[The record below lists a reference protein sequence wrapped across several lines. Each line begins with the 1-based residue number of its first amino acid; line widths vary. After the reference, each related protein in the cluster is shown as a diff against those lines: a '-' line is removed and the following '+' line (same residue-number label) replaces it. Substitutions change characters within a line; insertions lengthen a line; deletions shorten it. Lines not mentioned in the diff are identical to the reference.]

1 MLKKNKII
9 NRVYIMFVTL
19 NFLYSHGNTN
29 HNGGGSIDATLQIE
43 SYFNP
48 CLDDYDGILNIN
60 DLDSDGDGISDS
72 IEGAI
77 DSDGNGSMAFLN
89 NPNCIT
95 VDSNYYE
102 SSFSLVGMNTSIIDG
117 DYVRLTTDENFQNGS
132 VWNNNRISLN
142 ENFVL
147 NGEIYLGNKNGG
159 ADGIAFVFQP
169 NSTDLGEPG
178 GGLGYLINQN
188 NDPNTGI
195 SPSVAIE
202 FDTYYNRQMD
212 PSADDHID
220 ININGQRTNSLVIPA
235 ISMSDLEDGLWH
247 SIEIGWEADTST
259 LGLKF
264 DGEVIFSTSYNAI
277 DQVFGGNPYVYWGFT
292 AATGG
297 ARNEQRI
304 KFSRICSTDELTST
318 ISATATTIC
327 EGDTASLSATED
339 DATYLWSNG
348 ATTQGVVVSPTA
360 TTSYTVRVTKNGMSS
375 TSSIV
380 IEVLDSEITAT
391 ATSVFE
397 NATVTLSSSV
407 TGATYLWSTGAT
419 SSSISITPTETTS
432 YTIQVT
438 KNGVTCSSSIEVVV
452 LTSTISATATTICEG
467 DTASLSATEDD
478 ATYLWSNGATTQ
490 GVVVSPT
497 ATTSY
502 TVRVTKNGISS
513 TSSIVIEVLDSEI
526 TATATSV
533 FENATVTLSSSV
545 TGATYLWS
553 TGATSSSI
561 SITPTETTSYT
572 IQVTKNGVTCSSSI
586 EVVVLTST
594 ISATAT
600 TICEGDTASLSAT
613 EDDAT
618 YLWSNGA
625 TTQGVVVSPTATTS
639 YTVRVTKNGISST
652 SSIVIEVLDSEIT
665 ATATSV
671 FENATVTL
679 SSSVTGATYLW
690 STGATSSSISIT
702 PTETTS
708 YTIQV
713 TKNGVTCSSSI
724 EVVVLTSTISAT
736 ATTICEGD
744 TASLSATE
752 DDATYLWSNGATTQG
767 VVVSPTATTSYTVR
781 VTKNGISSTSSIVI
795 EVLDSEITAT
805 ATSVFENATV
815 TLSSSVTGA
824 TYLWSTGATS
834 SSISIT
840 PTETTSYTI
849 QVTKNGVTCSSSIE
863 VVVLTSTI
871 SATATTICEGD
882 TASLS
887 ATEDDATY
895 LWSNGA
901 TTQGV
906 VVSPTATTSYTVRV
920 TKNGISSTSS
930 IVIEVLD
937 SEITAT
943 ATSVFENATVTL
955 SSSVT
960 GATYLWSTGATSSSI
975 SITPTE
981 TTSYTIQVTKN
992 GVTCSSSIEVVVLT
1006 STISAT
1012 ATTICEGDTASLSAT
1027 EDDAT
1032 YLWSNGATTQG
1043 VVVSPTATTSY
1054 TVRVTK
1060 NGISSTSSIVIEVL
1074 DSEITATA
1082 TSVFENA
1089 TVTLSSSVTGA
1100 TYLWSTGATSSSISI
1115 TPTETTSYTIQVT
1128 KNGVTC
1134 SSSIEVVVLTS
1145 TISATATTICEGD
1158 TASLSATEDDAT
1170 YLWSNGAT
1178 TQGVVVSPTATTSY
1192 TVRVTKN
1199 GISSTSSI
1207 VIEVL
1212 DSEITATATT
1222 VCFGETVTL
1231 SSSVTGATYSWSTG
1245 ATSSSISITP
1255 TETTSYTIQVTKN
1268 GVTCSNSI
1276 EIEVI
1281 QGNGLNFETPVCANQ
1296 TVTLTTD
1303 ITSAT
1308 YLWSTGATSS
1318 SIEVKP
1324 SETTTYTVQI
1334 SKNGATC
1341 DQHFVVEVYKD
1352 YDFILSEISNP
1363 LNENGVTANFKVSL
1377 SQAPAE
1383 KVYIQLTNQNPE
1395 HIFIAAEELLIE
1407 FDPLSWSV
1415 SAVVNLYPVDDDL
1428 TEEETQ
1434 EFHIGIEVA
1443 SNSDIAYLCTVSQ
1456 TLTGQILDD
1465 DANEA
1470 GIEISIVDPLTGEN
1484 GNEGSLKVVLTSQPN
1499 APVQLNFSS
1508 SNTAEG
1514 EVSND
1519 VITFIS
1525 SNWDIP
1531 QTIIIKGIDDAPPF
1545 PDGPIDYFIL
1555 LDSINTDDD
1564 NYAGI
1569 DPSSLS
1575 QHQMTNQDND
1585 APGIFLSVKDDNYRT
1600 SEDGTDVVVYF
1611 ELLSSISA
1619 GASVTIPLSLST
1631 VEDEIQLLETSL
1643 TILQENWDKPERNQ
1657 ITLTGL
1663 DDFILDGTQEVIL
1676 ITGDPVSEEPP
1687 YDQLGASGV
1696 VDVVFYNEDNE
1707 VPGLEIGTPEA
1718 LSENMNS
1725 TLVPI
1730 RLTQLPNAEVTLTLF
1745 LSDYSEVAIGSTAL
1759 IFTPENWDV
1768 YQEIELFGVD
1778 DPIID
1783 GDINSSLIVQIS
1795 DATLDKDYK
1804 LLKDVSVLLL
1814 TLDNED
1820 FDNDLILDIDDNCAI
1835 ISNPDQLDTDQDG
1848 VGDLCDEDR
1857 DNDGILNSVEQ
1868 EIDLDGDGLTND
1880 IDLDSDGDGCLDSI
1894 EAGIISVSE
1903 AENLIVDE
1911 NGLVLDS
1918 KAYQTPLDLDENGV
1932 SDYLEY
1938 QAGPSTEVFLPET
1951 VDFTS
1956 GTTFTIGLTNYT
1968 STAVSYQWQISTD
1981 GGVSFENVAN
1991 STNFSGVNSD
2001 QLTLNNA
2008 SSSDNKTQFRVEIT
2022 SLFICSDPITSS
2034 VAVLSLNELIIP
2046 NAISPNGDGINDNL
2060 EIIGLEKFGSHTL
2073 EIYNRLGLKLYE
2085 INSYQNDWN
2094 GYYNGSPLPNGTYF
2108 YILYMDGDIKKGF
2121 IYLNRN

>member
-60 DLDSDGDGISDS
+60 DLDSEGDVISDS

-89 NPNCIT
+89 NSNCIT

-117 DYVRLTTDENFQNGS
+117 DYVRLTTDENWQNGS

-147 NGEIYLGNKNGG
+147 DGEIYLGNKNGG

-169 NSTDLGEPG
+169 NSTDLGESG

-202 FDTYYNRQMD
+202 FDTYYNNRMD

-220 ININGQRTNSLVIPA
+220 ININGQRTNSLVINA

-247 SIEIGWEADTST
+247 SFKITWEADTST

-297 ARNEQRI
+297 ARNEQRV
-304 KFSRICSTDELTST
+304 KFSRICFTDE
-318 ISATATTIC
+318 
-327 EGDTASLSATED
+327 
-339 DATYLWSNG
+339 
-348 ATTQGVVVSPTA
+348 
-360 TTSYTVRVTKNGMSS
+360 
-375 TSSIV
+375 
-380 IEVLDSEITAT
+380 
-391 ATSVFE
+391 
-397 NATVTLSSSV
+397 
-407 TGATYLWSTGAT
+407 
-419 SSSISITPTETTS
+419 
-432 YTIQVT
+432 
-438 KNGVTCSSSIEVVV
+438 
-452 LTSTISATATTICEG
+452 
-467 DTASLSATEDD
+467 
-478 ATYLWSNGATTQ
+478 
-490 GVVVSPT
+490 
-497 ATTSY
+497 
-502 TVRVTKNGISS
+502 
-513 TSSIVIEVLDSEI
+513 
-526 TATATSV
+526 
-533 FENATVTLSSSV
+533 
-545 TGATYLWS
+545 
-553 TGATSSSI
+553 
-561 SITPTETTSYT
+561 
-572 IQVTKNGVTCSSSI
+572 
-586 EVVVLTST
+586 
-594 ISATAT
+594 
-600 TICEGDTASLSAT
+600 
-613 EDDAT
+613 
-618 YLWSNGA
+618 
-625 TTQGVVVSPTATTS
+625 
-639 YTVRVTKNGISST
+639 
-652 SSIVIEVLDSEIT
+652 
-665 ATATSV
+665 
-671 FENATVTL
+671 
-679 SSSVTGATYLW
+679 
-690 STGATSSSISIT
+690 
-702 PTETTS
+702 
-708 YTIQV
+708 
-713 TKNGVTCSSSI
+713 
-724 EVVVLTSTISAT
+724 
-736 ATTICEGD
+736 
-744 TASLSATE
+744 
-752 DDATYLWSNGATTQG
+752 
-767 VVVSPTATTSYTVR
+767 
-781 VTKNGISSTSSIVI
+781 
-795 EVLDSEITAT
+795 
-805 ATSVFENATV
+805 
-815 TLSSSVTGA
+815 
-824 TYLWSTGATS
+824 
-834 SSISIT
+834 
-840 PTETTSYTI
+840 
-849 QVTKNGVTCSSSIE
+849 
-863 VVVLTSTI
+863 
-871 SATATTICEGD
+871 
-882 TASLS
+882 
-887 ATEDDATY
+887 
-895 LWSNGA
+895 
-901 TTQGV
+901 
-906 VVSPTATTSYTVRV
+906 
-920 TKNGISSTSS
+920 
-930 IVIEVLD
+930 
-937 SEITAT
+937 
-943 ATSVFENATVTL
+943 
-955 SSSVT
+955 
-960 GATYLWSTGATSSSI
+960 
-975 SITPTE
+975 
-981 TTSYTIQVTKN
+981 
-992 GVTCSSSIEVVVLT
+992 
-1006 STISAT
+1006 
-1012 ATTICEGDTASLSAT
+1012 
-1027 EDDAT
+1027 
-1032 YLWSNGATTQG
+1032 
-1043 VVVSPTATTSY
+1043 
-1054 TVRVTK
+1054 
-1060 NGISSTSSIVIEVL
+1060 
-1074 DSEITATA
+1074 
-1082 TSVFENA
+1082 
-1089 TVTLSSSVTGA
+1089 
-1100 TYLWSTGATSSSISI
+1100 
-1115 TPTETTSYTIQVT
+1115 
-1128 KNGVTC
+1128 
-1134 SSSIEVVVLTS
+1134 LTS

-1231 SSSVTGATYSWSTG
+1231 SSSVTGATYLWSTG

-1318 SIEVKP
+1318 SIEVQP

-1428 TEEETQ
+1428 TEKETQ

-1575 QHQMTNQDND
+1575 QYQMTNQDND

-1718 LSENMNS
+1718 LSENINS

-1938 QAGPSTEVFLPET
+1938 QTGPSTEVFLPET

>member
-1 MLKKNKII
+1 M
-9 NRVYIMFVTL
+9 
-19 NFLYSHGNTN
+19 
-29 HNGGGSIDATLQIE
+29 
-43 SYFNP
+43 
-48 CLDDYDGILNIN
+48 
-60 DLDSDGDGISDS
+60 
-72 IEGAI
+72 
-77 DSDGNGSMAFLN
+77 
-89 NPNCIT
+89 
-95 VDSNYYE
+95 
-102 SSFSLVGMNTSIIDG
+102 
-117 DYVRLTTDENFQNGS
+117 
-132 VWNNNRISLN
+132 
-142 ENFVL
+142 
-147 NGEIYLGNKNGG
+147 
-159 ADGIAFVFQP
+159 
-169 NSTDLGEPG
+169 
-178 GGLGYLINQN
+178 
-188 NDPNTGI
+188 
-195 SPSVAIE
+195 
-202 FDTYYNRQMD
+202 
-212 PSADDHID
+212 
-220 ININGQRTNSLVIPA
+220 
-235 ISMSDLEDGLWH
+235 
-247 SIEIGWEADTST
+247 
-259 LGLKF
+259 
-264 DGEVIFSTSYNAI
+264 
-277 DQVFGGNPYVYWGFT
+277 
-292 AATGG
+292 
-297 ARNEQRI
+297 
-304 KFSRICSTDELTST
+304 
-318 ISATATTIC
+318 
-327 EGDTASLSATED
+327 
-339 DATYLWSNG
+339 
-348 ATTQGVVVSPTA
+348 
-360 TTSYTVRVTKNGMSS
+360 
-375 TSSIV
+375 
-380 IEVLDSEITAT
+380 
-391 ATSVFE
+391 
-397 NATVTLSSSV
+397 
-407 TGATYLWSTGAT
+407 
-419 SSSISITPTETTS
+419 
-432 YTIQVT
+432 T

-545 TGATYLWS
+545 TGATYL
-553 TGATSSSI
+553 
-561 SITPTETTSYT
+561 
-572 IQVTKNGVTCSSSI
+572 
-586 EVVVLTST
+586 
-594 ISATAT
+594 
-600 TICEGDTASLSAT
+600 
-613 EDDAT
+613 
-618 YLWSNGA
+618 
-625 TTQGVVVSPTATTS
+625 
-639 YTVRVTKNGISST
+639 
-652 SSIVIEVLDSEIT
+652 
-665 ATATSV
+665 
-671 FENATVTL
+671 
-679 SSSVTGATYLW
+679 
-690 STGATSSSISIT
+690 
-702 PTETTS
+702 
-708 YTIQV
+708 
-713 TKNGVTCSSSI
+713 
-724 EVVVLTSTISAT
+724 
-736 ATTICEGD
+736 
-744 TASLSATE
+744 
-752 DDATYLWSNGATTQG
+752 
-767 VVVSPTATTSYTVR
+767 
-781 VTKNGISSTSSIVI
+781 
-795 EVLDSEITAT
+795 
-805 ATSVFENATV
+805 
-815 TLSSSVTGA
+815 
-824 TYLWSTGATS
+824 
-834 SSISIT
+834 
-840 PTETTSYTI
+840 
-849 QVTKNGVTCSSSIE
+849 
-863 VVVLTSTI
+863 
-871 SATATTICEGD
+871 
-882 TASLS
+882 
-887 ATEDDATY
+887 
-895 LWSNGA
+895 
-901 TTQGV
+901 
-906 VVSPTATTSYTVRV
+906 
-920 TKNGISSTSS
+920 
-930 IVIEVLD
+930 
-937 SEITAT
+937 
-943 ATSVFENATVTL
+943 
-955 SSSVT
+955 
-960 GATYLWSTGATSSSI
+960 
-975 SITPTE
+975 
-981 TTSYTIQVTKN
+981 
-992 GVTCSSSIEVVVLT
+992 
-1006 STISAT
+1006 
-1012 ATTICEGDTASLSAT
+1012 
-1027 EDDAT
+1027 
-1032 YLWSNGATTQG
+1032 
-1043 VVVSPTATTSY
+1043 
-1054 TVRVTK
+1054 
-1060 NGISSTSSIVIEVL
+1060 
-1074 DSEITATA
+1074 
-1082 TSVFENA
+1082 
-1089 TVTLSSSVTGA
+1089 
-1100 TYLWSTGATSSSISI
+1100 
-1115 TPTETTSYTIQVT
+1115 
-1128 KNGVTC
+1128 
-1134 SSSIEVVVLTS
+1134 
-1145 TISATATTICEGD
+1145 
-1158 TASLSATEDDAT
+1158 
-1170 YLWSNGAT
+1170 
-1178 TQGVVVSPTATTSY
+1178 
-1192 TVRVTKN
+1192 
-1199 GISSTSSI
+1199 
-1207 VIEVL
+1207 
-1212 DSEITATATT
+1212 
-1222 VCFGETVTL
+1222 
-1231 SSSVTGATYSWSTG
+1231 WSTG

>member
-1 MLKKNKII
+1 MNHSASTITVKSIHLSYFNTNNLKFSHLIPLIYLRILITTFGIISHSFITSWVNDFFVHSENFSIESYSSNNIDPSNSTFDSTVNSQMIISQVRLDDPTIIFNDLTKIFGDPNFDLTATSSSTGSFSYTSDNQSIATISGNTITVKAAGSTLITLTQAPDLNYNSGTATMTLTVVKATPSFSVSNVIATYGDLPLLIGNSQITLNEEQEFKNLDVSSSDTFVATISTTLSDVLDGTYRNNKII
-9 NRVYIMFVTL
+9 LKNAGQSTITISHPETTNYNAGSVTL
-19 NFLYSHGNTN
+19 N
-29 HNGGGSIDATLQIE
+29 LQINKLTPTFSQPFGYLYGE
-43 SYFNP
+43 MREAGTLNLSTPNGELISEVVFASYGTPTGSNGDYEIGNCHATTSQAKTEELALGNSSFQISGWTNNIFGDP
-48 CLDDYDGILNIN
+48 CGGVVKDYYVKVKYGQDTYDLSDLTKLTTDDDFERTAVT
-60 DLDSDGDGISDS
+60 DSDGSITFSSSNQGVIKINSSTQSGTGTVGSHEIIGGGQTVITVYQEATSNFNSISTSYNVTVNKVDPTIIFNDITKDYGDPDFDLSATSNSTGAFIYSTTNDSVAVVIGNSISLVGAGSTIVTVQQAEDS
-72 IEGAI
+72 IYNSATVTMTLTVLKVDPTIIFNDLTKDYRDPDFDLSATSNSTGAFTYSI
-77 DSDGNGSMAFLN
+77 TNTSIAVVTGNSVSIADLGSTVVTVQQAEDSNYNSATVTMTLTVLN
-89 NPNCIT
+89 TIFVTENCVP

-102 SSFSLVGMNTSIIDG
+102 SSFSLVGVNTSIIDG
-117 DYVRLTTDENFQNGS
+117 DYVRLTTDENYQNGS

-147 NGEIYLGNKNGG
+147 DGEIYLGNKNNG

-169 NSTDLGEPG
+169 NSTDLGESG

-202 FDTYYNRQMD
+202 FDTYYNNQMD

-220 ININGQRTNSLVIPA
+220 ININGQRTNSLVINP

-247 SIEIGWEADTST
+247 SIVIAWEADTST

-297 ARNEQRI
+297 ARNEQRV

-318 ISATATTIC
+318 ISTTATTIC

-397 NATVTLSSSV
+397 NETVTLSSSV

-452 LTSTISATATTICEG
+452 LTSTISTTATTICEG

-502 TVRVTKNGISS
+502 TVRVTKNGMSS

-533 FENATVTLSSSV
+533 FENETVTLSSSV
-545 TGATYLWS
+545 TGATYL
-553 TGATSSSI
+553 
-561 SITPTETTSYT
+561 
-572 IQVTKNGVTCSSSI
+572 
-586 EVVVLTST
+586 
-594 ISATAT
+594 
-600 TICEGDTASLSAT
+600 
-613 EDDAT
+613 
-618 YLWSNGA
+618 
-625 TTQGVVVSPTATTS
+625 
-639 YTVRVTKNGISST
+639 
-652 SSIVIEVLDSEIT
+652 
-665 ATATSV
+665 
-671 FENATVTL
+671 
-679 SSSVTGATYLW
+679 
-690 STGATSSSISIT
+690 
-702 PTETTS
+702 
-708 YTIQV
+708 
-713 TKNGVTCSSSI
+713 
-724 EVVVLTSTISAT
+724 
-736 ATTICEGD
+736 
-744 TASLSATE
+744 
-752 DDATYLWSNGATTQG
+752 
-767 VVVSPTATTSYTVR
+767 
-781 VTKNGISSTSSIVI
+781 
-795 EVLDSEITAT
+795 
-805 ATSVFENATV
+805 
-815 TLSSSVTGA
+815 
-824 TYLWSTGATS
+824 
-834 SSISIT
+834 
-840 PTETTSYTI
+840 
-849 QVTKNGVTCSSSIE
+849 
-863 VVVLTSTI
+863 
-871 SATATTICEGD
+871 
-882 TASLS
+882 
-887 ATEDDATY
+887 
-895 LWSNGA
+895 
-901 TTQGV
+901 
-906 VVSPTATTSYTVRV
+906 
-920 TKNGISSTSS
+920 
-930 IVIEVLD
+930 
-937 SEITAT
+937 
-943 ATSVFENATVTL
+943 
-955 SSSVT
+955 
-960 GATYLWSTGATSSSI
+960 
-975 SITPTE
+975 
-981 TTSYTIQVTKN
+981 
-992 GVTCSSSIEVVVLT
+992 
-1006 STISAT
+1006 
-1012 ATTICEGDTASLSAT
+1012 
-1027 EDDAT
+1027 
-1032 YLWSNGATTQG
+1032 
-1043 VVVSPTATTSY
+1043 
-1054 TVRVTK
+1054 
-1060 NGISSTSSIVIEVL
+1060 
-1074 DSEITATA
+1074 
-1082 TSVFENA
+1082 
-1089 TVTLSSSVTGA
+1089 
-1100 TYLWSTGATSSSISI
+1100 
-1115 TPTETTSYTIQVT
+1115 
-1128 KNGVTC
+1128 
-1134 SSSIEVVVLTS
+1134 
-1145 TISATATTICEGD
+1145 
-1158 TASLSATEDDAT
+1158 
-1170 YLWSNGAT
+1170 
-1178 TQGVVVSPTATTSY
+1178 
-1192 TVRVTKN
+1192 
-1199 GISSTSSI
+1199 
-1207 VIEVL
+1207 
-1212 DSEITATATT
+1212 
-1222 VCFGETVTL
+1222 
-1231 SSSVTGATYSWSTG
+1231 WSTG

-1318 SIEVKP
+1318 SIEVQP
-1324 SETTTYTVQI
+1324 SETITYTVQI
-1334 SKNGATC
+1334 SKNGVTC
-1341 DQHFVVEVYKD
+1341 DQHFVVEVYDD
-1352 YDFILSEISNP
+1352 YDFILSQISNP

-1377 SQAPAE
+1377 SQAPAGM
-1383 KVYIQLTNQNPE
+1383 VYIQLTNQNPE
-1395 HIFIAAEELLIE
+1395 YVFISAEEGLIE
-1407 FDPLSWSV
+1407 FDALSWNV
-1415 SAVVNLYPVDDDL
+1415 PAVVNLYPVDDDL

-1434 EFHIGIEVA
+1434 EFQISIEVA
-1443 SNSDIAYLCTVSQ
+1443 DGSDSAYLCTASQ

-1465 DANEA
+1465 DVNEA

>member
-60 DLDSDGDGISDS
+60 DLDSDGDGISDF

-77 DSDGNGSMAFLN
+77 DSNGNGSMAFLN

-147 NGEIYLGNKNGG
+147 DGEIYLGNKNNG

-360 TTSYTVRVTKNGMSS
+360 TTSYTVRVTKNG
-375 TSSIV
+375 
-380 IEVLDSEITAT
+380 
-391 ATSVFE
+391 
-397 NATVTLSSSV
+397 
-407 TGATYLWSTGAT
+407 
-419 SSSISITPTETTS
+419 
-432 YTIQVT
+432 
-438 KNGVTCSSSIEVVV
+438 
-452 LTSTISATATTICEG
+452 
-467 DTASLSATEDD
+467 
-478 ATYLWSNGATTQ
+478 
-490 GVVVSPT
+490 
-497 ATTSY
+497 
-502 TVRVTKNGISS
+502 ISS

-594 ISATAT
+594 ISTTAT

-625 TTQGVVVSPTATTS
+625 TTQGVVVSPTTTTS
-639 YTVRVTKNGISST
+639 YTVRVTKNGMSST

-679 SSSVTGATYLW
+679 SSSVTGATYL
-690 STGATSSSISIT
+690 
-702 PTETTS
+702 
-708 YTIQV
+708 
-713 TKNGVTCSSSI
+713 
-724 EVVVLTSTISAT
+724 
-736 ATTICEGD
+736 
-744 TASLSATE
+744 
-752 DDATYLWSNGATTQG
+752 
-767 VVVSPTATTSYTVR
+767 
-781 VTKNGISSTSSIVI
+781 
-795 EVLDSEITAT
+795 
-805 ATSVFENATV
+805 
-815 TLSSSVTGA
+815 
-824 TYLWSTGATS
+824 
-834 SSISIT
+834 
-840 PTETTSYTI
+840 
-849 QVTKNGVTCSSSIE
+849 
-863 VVVLTSTI
+863 
-871 SATATTICEGD
+871 
-882 TASLS
+882 
-887 ATEDDATY
+887 
-895 LWSNGA
+895 
-901 TTQGV
+901 
-906 VVSPTATTSYTVRV
+906 
-920 TKNGISSTSS
+920 
-930 IVIEVLD
+930 
-937 SEITAT
+937 
-943 ATSVFENATVTL
+943 
-955 SSSVT
+955 
-960 GATYLWSTGATSSSI
+960 
-975 SITPTE
+975 
-981 TTSYTIQVTKN
+981 
-992 GVTCSSSIEVVVLT
+992 
-1006 STISAT
+1006 
-1012 ATTICEGDTASLSAT
+1012 
-1027 EDDAT
+1027 
-1032 YLWSNGATTQG
+1032 
-1043 VVVSPTATTSY
+1043 
-1054 TVRVTK
+1054 
-1060 NGISSTSSIVIEVL
+1060 
-1074 DSEITATA
+1074 
-1082 TSVFENA
+1082 
-1089 TVTLSSSVTGA
+1089 
-1100 TYLWSTGATSSSISI
+1100 
-1115 TPTETTSYTIQVT
+1115 
-1128 KNGVTC
+1128 
-1134 SSSIEVVVLTS
+1134 
-1145 TISATATTICEGD
+1145 
-1158 TASLSATEDDAT
+1158 
-1170 YLWSNGAT
+1170 
-1178 TQGVVVSPTATTSY
+1178 
-1192 TVRVTKN
+1192 
-1199 GISSTSSI
+1199 
-1207 VIEVL
+1207 
-1212 DSEITATATT
+1212 
-1222 VCFGETVTL
+1222 
-1231 SSSVTGATYSWSTG
+1231 WSTG

-1318 SIEVKP
+1318 SIEVQP

-1334 SKNGATC
+1334 SKNGVTC

>member
-1 MLKKNKII
+1 MNHSASTITIKSIHLSYFNTNNLKFSHLIPLIYLRILITTFGIISHSFITSWVNDFFVHSENFSIESYSSNNIDPSNSTFDSTVNSQMIISQVRLDDPTIIFNDLTKIFGDPNFDLTATSSSTGSFSYTSDNQSIATISGNTITVKAAGSTLITLTQAPDLNYNSGTATMTLTVVKATPSFSVSNVIATYGDLPLLIGNSQITLNEEQEFKNLDVSSSDTFVATISTTLSDVLDGTYRNNKII
-9 NRVYIMFVTL
+9 LKNAGQSTITISHPETTNYNAGSVTL
-19 NFLYSHGNTN
+19 N
-29 HNGGGSIDATLQIE
+29 LQINKLTPTFSQPFGYLYGE
-43 SYFNP
+43 MREAGTLNLSTPNGELISEVVFASYGTPTGSNGDYEIGNCHATTSQAKTEELALGNSSFQISGWTNNIFGDP
-48 CLDDYDGILNIN
+48 CGGVVKDYYVKVKYGQDTYDLSDLTKLTTDDDFERTAVT
-60 DLDSDGDGISDS
+60 DSDGSITFSSSNQGVIKINSSTQSGTGTVGSHEIIGGGQTVITVYQEATSNFNSISTSYNVTVNKVDPTIIFNDITKDYGDPDFDLSATSNSTGAFIYSTTNDSVAVVIGNSISLVGAGSTIVTVQQAEDS
-72 IEGAI
+72 IYNSATVTMTLTVLKVDPTIIFNDLTKDYRDPDFDLSATSNSTGAFTYSI
-77 DSDGNGSMAFLN
+77 TNTSIAVVTGNSVSIADLGSTVVTVQQAEDSNYNSATVTMTLTVLN
-89 NPNCIT
+89 TIFVTENCVP

-102 SSFSLVGMNTSIIDG
+102 SSFSLVGVNTSIIDG
-117 DYVRLTTDENFQNGS
+117 DYVRLTTDENYQNGS

-147 NGEIYLGNKNGG
+147 DGEIYLGNKNNG

-169 NSTDLGEPG
+169 NSTDLGESG

-202 FDTYYNRQMD
+202 FDTYYNNQMD

-220 ININGQRTNSLVIPA
+220 ININGQRTNSLVINP

-247 SIEIGWEADTST
+247 SIVIAWEADTST

-297 ARNEQRI
+297 ARNEQRV

-318 ISATATTIC
+318 ISTTATTIC
-327 EGDTASLSATED
+327 EGDSASLSATED

-348 ATTQGVVVSPTA
+348 AVTQGIVVSPTA

-407 TGATYLWSTGAT
+407 TGATYSWSTGAT
-419 SSSISITPTETTS
+419 NSSISITPTETTS

-452 LTSTISATATTICEG
+452 LTSTISTTATTICEG

-478 ATYLWSNGATTQ
+478 ATYLWSNGAKTQ

-497 ATTSY
+497 T
-502 TVRVTKNGISS
+502 
-513 TSSIVIEVLDSEI
+513 
-526 TATATSV
+526 
-533 FENATVTLSSSV
+533 
-545 TGATYLWS
+545 
-553 TGATSSSI
+553 
-561 SITPTETTSYT
+561 
-572 IQVTKNGVTCSSSI
+572 
-586 EVVVLTST
+586 
-594 ISATAT
+594 
-600 TICEGDTASLSAT
+600 
-613 EDDAT
+613 
-618 YLWSNGA
+618 
-625 TTQGVVVSPTATTS
+625 
-639 YTVRVTKNGISST
+639 
-652 SSIVIEVLDSEIT
+652 
-665 ATATSV
+665 
-671 FENATVTL
+671 
-679 SSSVTGATYLW
+679 
-690 STGATSSSISIT
+690 
-702 PTETTS
+702 
-708 YTIQV
+708 
-713 TKNGVTCSSSI
+713 
-724 EVVVLTSTISAT
+724 
-736 ATTICEGD
+736 
-744 TASLSATE
+744 
-752 DDATYLWSNGATTQG
+752 
-767 VVVSPTATTSYTVR
+767 
-781 VTKNGISSTSSIVI
+781 
-795 EVLDSEITAT
+795 
-805 ATSVFENATV
+805 
-815 TLSSSVTGA
+815 
-824 TYLWSTGATS
+824 
-834 SSISIT
+834 
-840 PTETTSYTI
+840 
-849 QVTKNGVTCSSSIE
+849 
-863 VVVLTSTI
+863 
-871 SATATTICEGD
+871 
-882 TASLS
+882 
-887 ATEDDATY
+887 
-895 LWSNGA
+895 
-901 TTQGV
+901 
-906 VVSPTATTSYTVRV
+906 
-920 TKNGISSTSS
+920 
-930 IVIEVLD
+930 
-937 SEITAT
+937 
-943 ATSVFENATVTL
+943 
-955 SSSVT
+955 
-960 GATYLWSTGATSSSI
+960 
-975 SITPTE
+975 
-981 TTSYTIQVTKN
+981 
-992 GVTCSSSIEVVVLT
+992 
-1006 STISAT
+1006 
-1012 ATTICEGDTASLSAT
+1012 
-1027 EDDAT
+1027 
-1032 YLWSNGATTQG
+1032 
-1043 VVVSPTATTSY
+1043 
-1054 TVRVTK
+1054 
-1060 NGISSTSSIVIEVL
+1060 
-1074 DSEITATA
+1074 
-1082 TSVFENA
+1082 
-1089 TVTLSSSVTGA
+1089 
-1100 TYLWSTGATSSSISI
+1100 
-1115 TPTETTSYTIQVT
+1115 
-1128 KNGVTC
+1128 
-1134 SSSIEVVVLTS
+1134 
-1145 TISATATTICEGD
+1145 
-1158 TASLSATEDDAT
+1158 
-1170 YLWSNGAT
+1170 
-1178 TQGVVVSPTATTSY
+1178 TTSY

-1231 SSSVTGATYSWSTG
+1231 SSSVTGATYLWSTG

-1318 SIEVKP
+1318 SIEVQP
-1324 SETTTYTVQI
+1324 SETITYTVQI
-1334 SKNGATC
+1334 SKNGVTC
-1341 DQHFVVEVYKD
+1341 DQHFVVEVYDD
-1352 YDFILSEISNP
+1352 YDFILSQISNP

-1377 SQAPAE
+1377 SQAPAGM
-1383 KVYIQLTNQNPE
+1383 VYIQLTNQNPE
-1395 HIFIAAEELLIE
+1395 YVFISAEEGLIE
-1407 FDPLSWSV
+1407 FDALSWNV
-1415 SAVVNLYPVDDDL
+1415 PAVVNLYPVDDDL

-1434 EFHIGIEVA
+1434 EFQISIEVA
-1443 SNSDIAYLCTVSQ
+1443 DGSDSAYLCTASQ

-1465 DANEA
+1465 DVNEA

-1555 LDSINTDDD
+1555 LDSINTDDG

-1585 APGIFLSVKDDNYRT
+1585 APGIFLSVKDDNYGT
-1600 SEDGTDVVVYF
+1600 SEYGTDVVVYF

-1968 STAVSYQWQISTD
+1968 STAFSYQWQISTD

>member
-1 MLKKNKII
+1 MNHSASTITVKSIHLSYFNTNNLKFSHLRPLIYLRILITTFGIISHSFITSWVNDFFVHSENFSIESYSSNNIDPSNSTFDSTVNSQMIISQVRLDDPTIIFNDLTKIFGDPNFDLTATSSSTGSFSYTSDNQSIATISGNTITVKAAGSTLITLTQAPDLNYNSGTATMTLTVVKATPSFSVSNVIATYGDLPLLIGNSQITLNEEQDFKNLDVSSSDTFVATISTTLSDVLDGTYRNNKII
-9 NRVYIMFVTL
+9 LKNAGQSTITISHPETTNYNAGSVTL
-19 NFLYSHGNTN
+19 N
-29 HNGGGSIDATLQIE
+29 LQINKLTPTFSQPFGYLYGE
-43 SYFNP
+43 MREAGTLNLSTPNGELISEVVFASYGTPTGSNGDYEIGNCHATTSQAKTEELALGNSSFQISGWTNNIFGDP
-48 CLDDYDGILNIN
+48 CGGVVKDYYVKVKYGQDTYDLSDLTKLTTDDDFERTAVT
-60 DLDSDGDGISDS
+60 DSDGSITFSSSNQGVIKINSSTQSGTGTVGSHEIIGGGQTVITVYQEATSNFNSISTSYNVTVNKVDPTIIFNDITKDYGDPDFDLSATSNSTGAFTYSITNTSIAVVTGNSVSIADLGSTVVTVQQAEDS
-72 IEGAI
+72 NYNSATVT
-77 DSDGNGSMAFLN
+77 MTLTVLN
-89 NPNCIT
+89 TIFVTENCVP

-102 SSFSLVGMNTSIIDG
+102 SSFSLVGVNTSIIDG
-117 DYVRLTTDENFQNGS
+117 DYVRLTTDENSQNGS

-147 NGEIYLGNKNGG
+147 DGEIYLGNKNNG

-169 NSTDLGEPG
+169 NSTDLGESG

-202 FDTYYNRQMD
+202 FDTYYNNQMD

-220 ININGQRTNSLVIPA
+220 ININGQRTNSLVINP

-247 SIEIGWEADTST
+247 SIVIAWEADTST

-297 ARNEQRI
+297 ATNEQRI

-348 ATTQGVVVSPTA
+348 ATTQGVVVSPT
-360 TTSYTVRVTKNGMSS
+360 T
-375 TSSIV
+375 
-380 IEVLDSEITAT
+380 
-391 ATSVFE
+391 
-397 NATVTLSSSV
+397 
-407 TGATYLWSTGAT
+407 
-419 SSSISITPTETTS
+419 
-432 YTIQVT
+432 
-438 KNGVTCSSSIEVVV
+438 
-452 LTSTISATATTICEG
+452 
-467 DTASLSATEDD
+467 
-478 ATYLWSNGATTQ
+478 
-490 GVVVSPT
+490 
-497 ATTSY
+497 TTSY

-545 TGATYLWS
+545 TGATY
-553 TGATSSSI
+553 
-561 SITPTETTSYT
+561 
-572 IQVTKNGVTCSSSI
+572 
-586 EVVVLTST
+586 
-594 ISATAT
+594 
-600 TICEGDTASLSAT
+600 
-613 EDDAT
+613 
-618 YLWSNGA
+618 
-625 TTQGVVVSPTATTS
+625 
-639 YTVRVTKNGISST
+639 
-652 SSIVIEVLDSEIT
+652 
-665 ATATSV
+665 
-671 FENATVTL
+671 
-679 SSSVTGATYLW
+679 
-690 STGATSSSISIT
+690 
-702 PTETTS
+702 
-708 YTIQV
+708 
-713 TKNGVTCSSSI
+713 
-724 EVVVLTSTISAT
+724 
-736 ATTICEGD
+736 
-744 TASLSATE
+744 
-752 DDATYLWSNGATTQG
+752 
-767 VVVSPTATTSYTVR
+767 
-781 VTKNGISSTSSIVI
+781 
-795 EVLDSEITAT
+795 
-805 ATSVFENATV
+805 
-815 TLSSSVTGA
+815 
-824 TYLWSTGATS
+824 
-834 SSISIT
+834 
-840 PTETTSYTI
+840 
-849 QVTKNGVTCSSSIE
+849 
-863 VVVLTSTI
+863 
-871 SATATTICEGD
+871 
-882 TASLS
+882 
-887 ATEDDATY
+887 
-895 LWSNGA
+895 
-901 TTQGV
+901 
-906 VVSPTATTSYTVRV
+906 
-920 TKNGISSTSS
+920 
-930 IVIEVLD
+930 
-937 SEITAT
+937 
-943 ATSVFENATVTL
+943 
-955 SSSVT
+955 
-960 GATYLWSTGATSSSI
+960 
-975 SITPTE
+975 
-981 TTSYTIQVTKN
+981 
-992 GVTCSSSIEVVVLT
+992 
-1006 STISAT
+1006 
-1012 ATTICEGDTASLSAT
+1012 
-1027 EDDAT
+1027 
-1032 YLWSNGATTQG
+1032 
-1043 VVVSPTATTSY
+1043 
-1054 TVRVTK
+1054 
-1060 NGISSTSSIVIEVL
+1060 
-1074 DSEITATA
+1074 
-1082 TSVFENA
+1082 
-1089 TVTLSSSVTGA
+1089 
-1100 TYLWSTGATSSSISI
+1100 
-1115 TPTETTSYTIQVT
+1115 
-1128 KNGVTC
+1128 
-1134 SSSIEVVVLTS
+1134 
-1145 TISATATTICEGD
+1145 
-1158 TASLSATEDDAT
+1158 
-1170 YLWSNGAT
+1170 
-1178 TQGVVVSPTATTSY
+1178 
-1192 TVRVTKN
+1192 
-1199 GISSTSSI
+1199 
-1207 VIEVL
+1207 
-1212 DSEITATATT
+1212 
-1222 VCFGETVTL
+1222 
-1231 SSSVTGATYSWSTG
+1231 SWSTG
-1245 ATSSSISITP
+1245 ATNSSISITP

-1296 TVTLTTD
+1296 TVTLNTD

-1318 SIEVKP
+1318 SIEVQP
-1324 SETTTYTVQI
+1324 SETITYTVQI
-1334 SKNGATC
+1334 SKNGVTC
-1341 DQHFVVEVYKD
+1341 DQHFVVEVYDD
-1352 YDFILSEISNP
+1352 YDFILSQISNP

-1377 SQAPAE
+1377 SQAPAGM
-1383 KVYIQLTNQNPE
+1383 VYIQLTNQNPE
-1395 HIFIAAEELLIE
+1395 YVFISAEEGLIE
-1407 FDPLSWSV
+1407 FDALSWNV
-1415 SAVVNLYPVDDDL
+1415 PAVVNLYPVDDDL

-1434 EFHIGIEVA
+1434 EFQISIEVA
-1443 SNSDIAYLCTVSQ
+1443 DGSDSAYLCTASQ

-1465 DANEA
+1465 DVNEA

-1631 VEDEIQLLETSL
+1631 VEDEIQLLETSI

>member
-360 TTSYTVRVTKNGMSS
+360 TTSYTVRVTKNGISS

-1231 SSSVTGATYSWSTG
+1231 SSSVTGATYLWSTG

-1415 SAVVNLYPVDDDL
+1415 SAVVTLLPVDDL

-1631 VEDEIQLLETSL
+1631 VEDEIQLLETSI

-1707 VPGLEIGTPEA
+1707 VPGLEIGTPEV

-1918 KAYQTPLDLDENGV
+1918 KAYQTPLDLDENGL

>member
-1 MLKKNKII
+1 MIPLIYLRIFIITFGIIIHSFITSWVNDFFVYNENFSIESYSLNNIDPSNSTFDSTVNSQMIISQVRLDDPTIIFNDLTKIFGDPNFELTATSSSTGSFSYTSDNQSIATISGNTITIKAAGSTLITLTQAPDLNYNSGTATMTLTVVKATPSFSVSNVIATYGDLPLLIGNSQITLNEEQEFKNLDVSSSDTFVATISTTLSDVLAGTYRNNKII
-9 NRVYIMFVTL
+9 LKNAGQSTITISHPETTNYNAGSVTL
-19 NFLYSHGNTN
+19 N
-29 HNGGGSIDATLQIE
+29 LQINKLTPTFSQPFGYLYGE
-43 SYFNP
+43 MREAGTLNLSTPNGELISEVVFASYGTPTGSNGDYEIGNCHATTSQAKTEELALGNSSFQISGWTNNIFGDP
-48 CLDDYDGILNIN
+48 CGGVVKDYYVKVKYGQDTYDLSDLTKLTTDDDFERTAVT
-60 DLDSDGDGISDS
+60 DSDGSITFSSSNQGVIKINSSTQSGTGTVGSHEIIGGGQTVITVYQEATSNFNFISTSYTVTVNKVDPTIIFNDITKDYGDPDFDLSATSNSTGAFTYSTTNDSVAVVIGNSISLVGAGSTIVTVQQAEDS
-72 IEGAI
+72 IYNSATVTMTLTVLKVDPTIIFNDLTKDYRDPDFDLSATSNSTGAFTYSI
-77 DSDGNGSMAFLN
+77 TNTSIAVVTGNSVSIADLGSTVVTVQQAEDSNYNSATVTMTLTVLN
-89 NPNCIT
+89 TIFVTENCVP

-102 SSFSLVGMNTSIIDG
+102 SSFSLVGANTSIIDG
-117 DYVRLTTDENFQNGS
+117 DYVRLTTDENYQNGS

-147 NGEIYLGNKNGG
+147 DGEIYLGNKNNG

-169 NSTDLGEPG
+169 NSTDLGESG

-202 FDTYYNRQMD
+202 FDTYYNNQMD

-220 ININGQRTNSLVIPA
+220 ININGQRTNSLVINP

-247 SIEIGWEADTST
+247 SIVIAWEADTST

-297 ARNEQRI
+297 DRNEQRV

-318 ISATATTIC
+318 ISTTATTIC
-327 EGDTASLSATED
+327 EGDSASLSAKED

-348 ATTQGVVVSPTA
+348 AVTQGIVVSPTA
-360 TTSYTVRVTKNGMSS
+360 TTSYTVQVTKNGMSS

-380 IEVLDSEITAT
+380 IEVLEGEIT
-391 ATSVFE
+391 
-397 NATVTLSSSV
+397 
-407 TGATYLWSTGAT
+407 STG
-419 SSSISITPTETTS
+419 
-432 YTIQVT
+432 
-438 KNGVTCSSSIEVVV
+438 
-452 LTSTISATATTICEG
+452 
-467 DTASLSATEDD
+467 
-478 ATYLWSNGATTQ
+478 
-490 GVVVSPT
+490 
-497 ATTSY
+497 
-502 TVRVTKNGISS
+502 
-513 TSSIVIEVLDSEI
+513 
-526 TATATSV
+526 
-533 FENATVTLSSSV
+533 
-545 TGATYLWS
+545 
-553 TGATSSSI
+553 
-561 SITPTETTSYT
+561 
-572 IQVTKNGVTCSSSI
+572 
-586 EVVVLTST
+586 
-594 ISATAT
+594 
-600 TICEGDTASLSAT
+600 
-613 EDDAT
+613 
-618 YLWSNGA
+618 
-625 TTQGVVVSPTATTS
+625 
-639 YTVRVTKNGISST
+639 
-652 SSIVIEVLDSEIT
+652 
-665 ATATSV
+665 
-671 FENATVTL
+671 
-679 SSSVTGATYLW
+679 
-690 STGATSSSISIT
+690 
-702 PTETTS
+702 
-708 YTIQV
+708 
-713 TKNGVTCSSSI
+713 
-724 EVVVLTSTISAT
+724 
-736 ATTICEGD
+736 
-744 TASLSATE
+744 
-752 DDATYLWSNGATTQG
+752 
-767 VVVSPTATTSYTVR
+767 
-781 VTKNGISSTSSIVI
+781 
-795 EVLDSEITAT
+795 
-805 ATSVFENATV
+805 
-815 TLSSSVTGA
+815 
-824 TYLWSTGATS
+824 
-834 SSISIT
+834 
-840 PTETTSYTI
+840 
-849 QVTKNGVTCSSSIE
+849 
-863 VVVLTSTI
+863 
-871 SATATTICEGD
+871 
-882 TASLS
+882 
-887 ATEDDATY
+887 
-895 LWSNGA
+895 
-901 TTQGV
+901 
-906 VVSPTATTSYTVRV
+906 
-920 TKNGISSTSS
+920 
-930 IVIEVLD
+930 
-937 SEITAT
+937 
-943 ATSVFENATVTL
+943 
-955 SSSVT
+955 
-960 GATYLWSTGATSSSI
+960 
-975 SITPTE
+975 
-981 TTSYTIQVTKN
+981 
-992 GVTCSSSIEVVVLT
+992 
-1006 STISAT
+1006 
-1012 ATTICEGDTASLSAT
+1012 
-1027 EDDAT
+1027 
-1032 YLWSNGATTQG
+1032 
-1043 VVVSPTATTSY
+1043 
-1054 TVRVTK
+1054 
-1060 NGISSTSSIVIEVL
+1060 
-1074 DSEITATA
+1074 
-1082 TSVFENA
+1082 
-1089 TVTLSSSVTGA
+1089 
-1100 TYLWSTGATSSSISI
+1100 
-1115 TPTETTSYTIQVT
+1115 
-1128 KNGVTC
+1128 
-1134 SSSIEVVVLTS
+1134 
-1145 TISATATTICEGD
+1145 
-1158 TASLSATEDDAT
+1158 
-1170 YLWSNGAT
+1170 
-1178 TQGVVVSPTATTSY
+1178 
-1192 TVRVTKN
+1192 
-1199 GISSTSSI
+1199 
-1207 VIEVL
+1207 
-1212 DSEITATATT
+1212 TT

-1231 SSSVTGATYSWSTG
+1231 SSSVTGAAYLWSTG

-1318 SIEVKP
+1318 SIEVQP
-1324 SETTTYTVQI
+1324 SETITYTVQI

-1341 DQHFVVEVYKD
+1341 DQHFVVEVYDD
-1352 YDFILSEISNP
+1352 YDFILSQISNP

-1377 SQAPAE
+1377 SQAPAGM
-1383 KVYIQLTNQNPE
+1383 VYIQLTNQNPE
-1395 HIFIAAEELLIE
+1395 YVFISAEEGLIE
-1407 FDPLSWSV
+1407 FDALSWNV
-1415 SAVVNLYPVDDDL
+1415 PAVVNLYPVDDDL

-1434 EFHIGIEVA
+1434 EFQISIEVA
-1443 SNSDIAYLCTVSQ
+1443 DGSDSAYLCTASQ

-1465 DANEA
+1465 DVNEA

-1631 VEDEIQLLETSL
+1631 VEDEIQLLETSI
-1643 TILQENWDKPERNQ
+1643 TILQENWNQPERNQ

-1707 VPGLEIGTPEA
+1707 VPGLEIGTPEI
-1718 LSENMNS
+1718 LSEDMNS

-1745 LSDYSEVAIGSTAL
+1745 LSDYSEVTIGSTTL

-1795 DATLDKDYK
+1795 DFTLDKDYK
-1804 LLKDVSVLLL
+1804 LLEDVSVLLL

-1918 KAYQTPLDLDENGV
+1918 TAYQTPLDLDENGV
-1932 SDYLEY
+1932 SDYLEH
-1938 QAGPSTEVFLPET
+1938 QVGPSTDAFLPEI
-1951 VDFTS
+1951 VDFIS
-1956 GTTFTIGLTNYT
+1956 GTTFTIGLSNYT
-1968 STAVSYQWQISTD
+1968 STAVSYQWQTSTD
-1981 GGVSFENVAN
+1981 GGVSFENVAY

-2022 SLFICSDPITSS
+2022 SLFICSESITSS

-2060 EIIGLEKFGSHTL
+2060 EIIGLEKFGSHAL

-2085 INSYQNDWN
+2085 TNSYQNDWN

-2108 YILYMDGDIKKGF
+2108 YMLYTDGDIKKGF

>member
-1 MLKKNKII
+1 MTKNG
-9 NRVYIMFVTL
+9 VTC
-19 NFLYSHGNTN
+19 S
-29 HNGGGSIDATLQIE
+29 S
-43 SYFNP
+43 
-48 CLDDYDGILNIN
+48 
-60 DLDSDGDGISDS
+60 S
-72 IEGAI
+72 IE
-77 DSDGNGSMAFLN
+77 
-89 NPNCIT
+89 
-95 VDSNYYE
+95 V
-102 SSFSLVGMNTSIIDG
+102 V
-117 DYVRLTTDENFQNGS
+117 V
-132 VWNNNRISLN
+132 
-142 ENFVL
+142 
-147 NGEIYLGNKNGG
+147 
-159 ADGIAFVFQP
+159 
-169 NSTDLGEPG
+169 
-178 GGLGYLINQN
+178 
-188 NDPNTGI
+188 
-195 SPSVAIE
+195 
-202 FDTYYNRQMD
+202 
-212 PSADDHID
+212 
-220 ININGQRTNSLVIPA
+220 
-235 ISMSDLEDGLWH
+235 
-247 SIEIGWEADTST
+247 
-259 LGLKF
+259 
-264 DGEVIFSTSYNAI
+264 
-277 DQVFGGNPYVYWGFT
+277 
-292 AATGG
+292 
-297 ARNEQRI
+297 
-304 KFSRICSTDELTST
+304 LTST
-318 ISATATTIC
+318 ISTTATTIC

-397 NATVTLSSSV
+397 NA
-407 TGATYLWSTGAT
+407 
-419 SSSISITPTETTS
+419 
-432 YTIQVT
+432 
-438 KNGVTCSSSIEVVV
+438 
-452 LTSTISATATTICEG
+452 
-467 DTASLSATEDD
+467 
-478 ATYLWSNGATTQ
+478 
-490 GVVVSPT
+490 
-497 ATTSY
+497 
-502 TVRVTKNGISS
+502 
-513 TSSIVIEVLDSEI
+513 
-526 TATATSV
+526 
-533 FENATVTLSSSV
+533 
-545 TGATYLWS
+545 
-553 TGATSSSI
+553 
-561 SITPTETTSYT
+561 
-572 IQVTKNGVTCSSSI
+572 
-586 EVVVLTST
+586 
-594 ISATAT
+594 
-600 TICEGDTASLSAT
+600 
-613 EDDAT
+613 
-618 YLWSNGA
+618 
-625 TTQGVVVSPTATTS
+625 
-639 YTVRVTKNGISST
+639 
-652 SSIVIEVLDSEIT
+652 
-665 ATATSV
+665 
-671 FENATVTL
+671 
-679 SSSVTGATYLW
+679 
-690 STGATSSSISIT
+690 
-702 PTETTS
+702 
-708 YTIQV
+708 
-713 TKNGVTCSSSI
+713 
-724 EVVVLTSTISAT
+724 
-736 ATTICEGD
+736 
-744 TASLSATE
+744 
-752 DDATYLWSNGATTQG
+752 
-767 VVVSPTATTSYTVR
+767 
-781 VTKNGISSTSSIVI
+781 
-795 EVLDSEITAT
+795 
-805 ATSVFENATV
+805 
-815 TLSSSVTGA
+815 
-824 TYLWSTGATS
+824 
-834 SSISIT
+834 
-840 PTETTSYTI
+840 
-849 QVTKNGVTCSSSIE
+849 
-863 VVVLTSTI
+863 
-871 SATATTICEGD
+871 
-882 TASLS
+882 
-887 ATEDDATY
+887 
-895 LWSNGA
+895 
-901 TTQGV
+901 
-906 VVSPTATTSYTVRV
+906 
-920 TKNGISSTSS
+920 
-930 IVIEVLD
+930 
-937 SEITAT
+937 
-943 ATSVFENATVTL
+943 
-955 SSSVT
+955 
-960 GATYLWSTGATSSSI
+960 
-975 SITPTE
+975 
-981 TTSYTIQVTKN
+981 
-992 GVTCSSSIEVVVLT
+992 
-1006 STISAT
+1006 
-1012 ATTICEGDTASLSAT
+1012 
-1027 EDDAT
+1027 
-1032 YLWSNGATTQG
+1032 
-1043 VVVSPTATTSY
+1043 
-1054 TVRVTK
+1054 
-1060 NGISSTSSIVIEVL
+1060 
-1074 DSEITATA
+1074 
-1082 TSVFENA
+1082 
-1089 TVTLSSSVTGA
+1089 
-1100 TYLWSTGATSSSISI
+1100 
-1115 TPTETTSYTIQVT
+1115 
-1128 KNGVTC
+1128 
-1134 SSSIEVVVLTS
+1134 
-1145 TISATATTICEGD
+1145 
-1158 TASLSATEDDAT
+1158 
-1170 YLWSNGAT
+1170 
-1178 TQGVVVSPTATTSY
+1178 
-1192 TVRVTKN
+1192 
-1199 GISSTSSI
+1199 
-1207 VIEVL
+1207 
-1212 DSEITATATT
+1212 
-1222 VCFGETVTL
+1222 TVTL

-1318 SIEVKP
+1318 SIEVQP
-1324 SETTTYTVQI
+1324 SETITYTVQI
-1334 SKNGATC
+1334 SKNGVTC
-1341 DQHFVVEVYKD
+1341 DQHFVVEVYDD
-1352 YDFILSEISNP
+1352 YDFILSQISNP

-1377 SQAPAE
+1377 SQAPAGM
-1383 KVYIQLTNQNPE
+1383 VYIQLTNQNPE
-1395 HIFIAAEELLIE
+1395 YVFISAEEGLIE
-1407 FDPLSWSV
+1407 FDALSWNV
-1415 SAVVNLYPVDDDL
+1415 PAVVNLYPVDDDL

-1434 EFHIGIEVA
+1434 EFQISIEVA
-1443 SNSDIAYLCTVSQ
+1443 DGSDSAYLCTASQ

-1465 DANEA
+1465 DVNEA

>member
-1 MLKKNKII
+1 MNHSASTITVKSVHLSYFNTNNLKFSHLRPLIYLRILITTFGIISHSFITSWVNDFFVHSENFSIESYSSNNIDPSNSTFDSTVNSQMIISQVRLDDPTIIFNDLTKIFGDPNFDLTATSSSTGSFSYTSDNQSIATISGNTITVKAAGSTLITLTQAPDLNYNSGTATMTLTVVKATPSFSVSNVIATYGDLPLLIGNSQITLNEEQEFKNLDVSSSDTFVATISTTLSDVLDGTYRNNKII
-9 NRVYIMFVTL
+9 LKNAGQSTITISHPETTNYNAGSVTL
-19 NFLYSHGNTN
+19 N
-29 HNGGGSIDATLQIE
+29 LQINKLTPTFSQPFGYLYGE
-43 SYFNP
+43 MREAGTLNLSTPNGELISEVVFASYGTPTGSNGDYEIGNCHATTSQAKTEELALGNSSFQISGWTNNIFGDP
-48 CLDDYDGILNIN
+48 CGGVVKDYYVKVKYGQDTYDLSDLTKLTTDDDFERTAVT
-60 DLDSDGDGISDS
+60 DSDGSITFSSSNQGVIKINSSTQSGTGTVGSHEIIGGGQTVITVYQEATSNFNSISTSYNVTVNKVDPTIIFNDITKDYGDPDFDLSATSNSTGAFTYSITNTSIAVVTGNSVSIADLGSTVVTVQQAEDS
-72 IEGAI
+72 NYNSATVT
-77 DSDGNGSMAFLN
+77 MTLTVLN
-89 NPNCIT
+89 TIFVTENCVP

-102 SSFSLVGMNTSIIDG
+102 SSFSLVGVNTSIIDG
-117 DYVRLTTDENFQNGS
+117 DYVRLTTDENYQNGS

-147 NGEIYLGNKNGG
+147 DGEIYLGNKNNG

-169 NSTDLGEPG
+169 NSTDLGESG

-202 FDTYYNRQMD
+202 FDTYYNNQMD

-220 ININGQRTNSLVIPA
+220 ININGQRTNSLVINP

-247 SIEIGWEADTST
+247 SIVIAWEADTST

-297 ARNEQRI
+297 ARNEQRV

-318 ISATATTIC
+318 ISTTATTIC
-327 EGDTASLSATED
+327 EGDSASLSATED

-348 ATTQGVVVSPTA
+348 AVTQGIVVSPTA

-407 TGATYLWSTGAT
+407 TGATYSWSTGAT
-419 SSSISITPTETTS
+419 NSSISITPTETTS

-452 LTSTISATATTICEG
+452 LTSTISTTATTICEG

-497 ATTSY
+497 TTTSY

-545 TGATYLWS
+545 TGATY
-553 TGATSSSI
+553 
-561 SITPTETTSYT
+561 
-572 IQVTKNGVTCSSSI
+572 
-586 EVVVLTST
+586 
-594 ISATAT
+594 
-600 TICEGDTASLSAT
+600 
-613 EDDAT
+613 
-618 YLWSNGA
+618 
-625 TTQGVVVSPTATTS
+625 
-639 YTVRVTKNGISST
+639 
-652 SSIVIEVLDSEIT
+652 
-665 ATATSV
+665 
-671 FENATVTL
+671 
-679 SSSVTGATYLW
+679 
-690 STGATSSSISIT
+690 
-702 PTETTS
+702 
-708 YTIQV
+708 
-713 TKNGVTCSSSI
+713 
-724 EVVVLTSTISAT
+724 
-736 ATTICEGD
+736 
-744 TASLSATE
+744 
-752 DDATYLWSNGATTQG
+752 
-767 VVVSPTATTSYTVR
+767 
-781 VTKNGISSTSSIVI
+781 
-795 EVLDSEITAT
+795 
-805 ATSVFENATV
+805 
-815 TLSSSVTGA
+815 
-824 TYLWSTGATS
+824 
-834 SSISIT
+834 
-840 PTETTSYTI
+840 
-849 QVTKNGVTCSSSIE
+849 
-863 VVVLTSTI
+863 
-871 SATATTICEGD
+871 
-882 TASLS
+882 
-887 ATEDDATY
+887 
-895 LWSNGA
+895 
-901 TTQGV
+901 
-906 VVSPTATTSYTVRV
+906 
-920 TKNGISSTSS
+920 
-930 IVIEVLD
+930 
-937 SEITAT
+937 
-943 ATSVFENATVTL
+943 
-955 SSSVT
+955 
-960 GATYLWSTGATSSSI
+960 
-975 SITPTE
+975 
-981 TTSYTIQVTKN
+981 
-992 GVTCSSSIEVVVLT
+992 
-1006 STISAT
+1006 
-1012 ATTICEGDTASLSAT
+1012 
-1027 EDDAT
+1027 
-1032 YLWSNGATTQG
+1032 
-1043 VVVSPTATTSY
+1043 
-1054 TVRVTK
+1054 
-1060 NGISSTSSIVIEVL
+1060 
-1074 DSEITATA
+1074 
-1082 TSVFENA
+1082 
-1089 TVTLSSSVTGA
+1089 
-1100 TYLWSTGATSSSISI
+1100 
-1115 TPTETTSYTIQVT
+1115 
-1128 KNGVTC
+1128 
-1134 SSSIEVVVLTS
+1134 
-1145 TISATATTICEGD
+1145 
-1158 TASLSATEDDAT
+1158 
-1170 YLWSNGAT
+1170 
-1178 TQGVVVSPTATTSY
+1178 
-1192 TVRVTKN
+1192 
-1199 GISSTSSI
+1199 
-1207 VIEVL
+1207 
-1212 DSEITATATT
+1212 
-1222 VCFGETVTL
+1222 
-1231 SSSVTGATYSWSTG
+1231 SWSTG
-1245 ATSSSISITP
+1245 ATNSSISITP

-1318 SIEVKP
+1318 SIEVQP
-1324 SETTTYTVQI
+1324 SETITYTVQI
-1334 SKNGATC
+1334 SKNGVTC
-1341 DQHFVVEVYKD
+1341 DQHFVVEVYDD
-1352 YDFILSEISNP
+1352 YDFILSQISNP

-1377 SQAPAE
+1377 SQAPAGM
-1383 KVYIQLTNQNPE
+1383 VYIQLTNQNPE
-1395 HIFIAAEELLIE
+1395 YVFISAEEGLIE
-1407 FDPLSWSV
+1407 FDALSWNV
-1415 SAVVNLYPVDDDL
+1415 PAVVNLYPVDDDL

-1434 EFHIGIEVA
+1434 EFQISIEVA
-1443 SNSDIAYLCTVSQ
+1443 DGSDSAYLCTASQ

-1465 DANEA
+1465 DVNEA

-1531 QTIIIKGIDDAPPF
+1531 QTIIIKGIDDVPPF

>member
-1 MLKKNKII
+1 MNHSANTITVKSIHLSYFNTNNLKFSHLRPLIYLRILITTFGIISHSFITSWVNDFFVHSENFSIESYSSNNIDPSNSTFDSTVNSQMIISQVRLDDPTIIFNDLTKIFGDPNFDLTATSSSTGSFSYTSDNQSIATISGNTITVKAAGSTLITLTQAPDLNYNSGTATMTLTVVKATPSFSVSNVIATYGDLPLLIGNSQITLNEEQEFKNLDVSSSDTFVATISTTLSDVLDGTYRNNKII
-9 NRVYIMFVTL
+9 LKNAGQSTITISHPETTNYNAGSVTL
-19 NFLYSHGNTN
+19 N
-29 HNGGGSIDATLQIE
+29 LQINKLTPTFSQPFGYLYGE
-43 SYFNP
+43 MREAGTLNLSTPNGELISEVVFASYGTPTGSNGDYEIGNCHATTSQAKTEELALGNSSFQISGWTNNIFGDP
-48 CLDDYDGILNIN
+48 CGGVIKDYYVKVKYGQDTYDLSDLTKLTTDDDFERTAVT
-60 DLDSDGDGISDS
+60 DSDGSITFSSSNQGVIKINSSTQSGTGTVGSHEIIGGGQTVITVYQEATSNFNSISTSYTVTVNKVDPTIIFNDITKDYGDPDFDLSATSNSTGAFTYSTTNDSVAVVTGNSISLVGAGSTIVTFQQAEDS
-72 IEGAI
+72 IYNSATVTMTLTVLKVDPTIIFNDLTKDYRDPDFDLSATSNSTGDFTYSITNTSIAVVTGNSVSIADLGSTVVTVQQAE
-77 DSDGNGSMAFLN
+77 DSNYNSATVTMTLTVLN
-89 NPNCIT
+89 TIFVTENCLP

-102 SSFSLVGMNTSIIDG
+102 SSFSLVGTKTSIIDG
-117 DYVRLTTDENFQNGS
+117 DYVRLTTDENWQNGS

-147 NGEIYLGNKNGG
+147 DGEIYLGNKNGG

-169 NSTDLGEPG
+169 NSTDLGESG
-178 GGLGYLINQN
+178 GGLGYIINQN

-202 FDTYYNRQMD
+202 FDTYYNNQMD

-220 ININGQRTNSLVIPA
+220 ININGQRTNSLVINA

-247 SIEIGWEADTST
+247 SIVIAWEADTST

-297 ARNEQRI
+297 ARNEQRV
-304 KFSRICSTDELTST
+304 KFSRICFTDELTST

-327 EGDTASLSATED
+327 EGDTVSLSATED

-348 ATTQGVVVSPTA
+348 ATTQGVVVSPT
-360 TTSYTVRVTKNGMSS
+360 T
-375 TSSIV
+375 
-380 IEVLDSEITAT
+380 
-391 ATSVFE
+391 
-397 NATVTLSSSV
+397 
-407 TGATYLWSTGAT
+407 
-419 SSSISITPTETTS
+419 
-432 YTIQVT
+432 
-438 KNGVTCSSSIEVVV
+438 
-452 LTSTISATATTICEG
+452 
-467 DTASLSATEDD
+467 
-478 ATYLWSNGATTQ
+478 
-490 GVVVSPT
+490 
-497 ATTSY
+497 TTSY

-533 FENATVTLSSSV
+533 FENA
-545 TGATYLWS
+545 
-553 TGATSSSI
+553 
-561 SITPTETTSYT
+561 
-572 IQVTKNGVTCSSSI
+572 
-586 EVVVLTST
+586 
-594 ISATAT
+594 
-600 TICEGDTASLSAT
+600 
-613 EDDAT
+613 
-618 YLWSNGA
+618 
-625 TTQGVVVSPTATTS
+625 
-639 YTVRVTKNGISST
+639 
-652 SSIVIEVLDSEIT
+652 
-665 ATATSV
+665 
-671 FENATVTL
+671 
-679 SSSVTGATYLW
+679 
-690 STGATSSSISIT
+690 
-702 PTETTS
+702 
-708 YTIQV
+708 
-713 TKNGVTCSSSI
+713 
-724 EVVVLTSTISAT
+724 
-736 ATTICEGD
+736 
-744 TASLSATE
+744 
-752 DDATYLWSNGATTQG
+752 
-767 VVVSPTATTSYTVR
+767 
-781 VTKNGISSTSSIVI
+781 
-795 EVLDSEITAT
+795 
-805 ATSVFENATV
+805 
-815 TLSSSVTGA
+815 
-824 TYLWSTGATS
+824 
-834 SSISIT
+834 
-840 PTETTSYTI
+840 
-849 QVTKNGVTCSSSIE
+849 
-863 VVVLTSTI
+863 
-871 SATATTICEGD
+871 
-882 TASLS
+882 
-887 ATEDDATY
+887 
-895 LWSNGA
+895 
-901 TTQGV
+901 
-906 VVSPTATTSYTVRV
+906 
-920 TKNGISSTSS
+920 
-930 IVIEVLD
+930 
-937 SEITAT
+937 
-943 ATSVFENATVTL
+943 
-955 SSSVT
+955 
-960 GATYLWSTGATSSSI
+960 
-975 SITPTE
+975 
-981 TTSYTIQVTKN
+981 
-992 GVTCSSSIEVVVLT
+992 
-1006 STISAT
+1006 
-1012 ATTICEGDTASLSAT
+1012 
-1027 EDDAT
+1027 
-1032 YLWSNGATTQG
+1032 
-1043 VVVSPTATTSY
+1043 
-1054 TVRVTK
+1054 
-1060 NGISSTSSIVIEVL
+1060 
-1074 DSEITATA
+1074 
-1082 TSVFENA
+1082 
-1089 TVTLSSSVTGA
+1089 
-1100 TYLWSTGATSSSISI
+1100 
-1115 TPTETTSYTIQVT
+1115 
-1128 KNGVTC
+1128 
-1134 SSSIEVVVLTS
+1134 
-1145 TISATATTICEGD
+1145 
-1158 TASLSATEDDAT
+1158 
-1170 YLWSNGAT
+1170 
-1178 TQGVVVSPTATTSY
+1178 
-1192 TVRVTKN
+1192 
-1199 GISSTSSI
+1199 
-1207 VIEVL
+1207 
-1212 DSEITATATT
+1212 
-1222 VCFGETVTL
+1222 TVTL

-1318 SIEVKP
+1318 SIEVQP

-1334 SKNGATC
+1334 SKNGVTC

-1415 SAVVNLYPVDDDL
+1415 SAVVTLLPVDDL

-1434 EFHIGIEVA
+1434 EFYIGIEVA

-1484 GNEGSLKVVLTSQPN
+1484 GDEGSLKVVLTYRPN

-1514 EVSND
+1514 EVFND
-1519 VITFIS
+1519 VITFNS
-1525 SNWDIP
+1525 SNWNIP
-1531 QTIIIKGIDDAPPF
+1531 QTIIINGIDDAPPF
-1545 PDGPIDYFIL
+1545 PDGPTDYFIL

-1564 NYAGI
+1564 NYDGI
-1569 DPSSLS
+1569 DPSSFS
-1575 QHQMTNQDND
+1575 QYQMSNQDND

-1631 VEDEIQLLETSL
+1631 VEDEIQLLETSI

-1707 VPGLEIGTPEA
+1707 VPGLEIGTPEV

-1918 KAYQTPLDLDENGV
+1918 KAYQTPLDLDENGL

>member
-1 MLKKNKII
+1 MRPLIYLRILITTFGIISHSFITSWVNDFFVYSENFSIESYSSNNIDPSNSTFDSTVNSQMIISQVRLDDPTIIFNDLTKIFGDPNFDLTATSSSTGSFSYTSDNQSIATISGNTITVKAAGSTLITLTQAPDLNYNSGTATMTLTVVKATPSFSVSNVIATYGDLPLLIGNSQITLNEEQEFKNLDVSSSDTFVATISTTLSDVLDGTYRNNKII
-9 NRVYIMFVTL
+9 LKNAGQSTITISHPETTNYNAGSVTL
-19 NFLYSHGNTN
+19 N
-29 HNGGGSIDATLQIE
+29 LQINKLTPTFSQPFGYLYGE
-43 SYFNP
+43 MREAGTLNLSTPNGELISEVVFASYGTPTGSNGDYEIGNCHATTSQAKTEELALGNSSFQISGWTNNIFGDP
-48 CLDDYDGILNIN
+48 CGGVVKDYYVKVKYGQDTYDLSDLTKLTTDDDFERTAVT
-60 DLDSDGDGISDS
+60 DSDGSITFSSSNQGVIKINSSTQSGTGTVGSHEIIGGGQTVITVYQEATSNFNSISTSYNVTVNKVDPTIIFNDITKDYGDPDFDLSATSNSTGAFIYSTTNDSVAVVIGNSISLVGAGSTIVTVQQAEDS
-72 IEGAI
+72 IYNSATVTMTLTVLKVDPTIIFNDLTKDYRDPDFDLSATSNSTGAFTYSI
-77 DSDGNGSMAFLN
+77 TNTSIAVVTGNSVSIADLGSTVVTVQQAEDSNYNSATVTMTLTVLN
-89 NPNCIT
+89 TIFVTENCVP

-102 SSFSLVGMNTSIIDG
+102 SSFSLVGVNTSIIDG
-117 DYVRLTTDENFQNGS
+117 DYVRLTTDENYQNGS

-147 NGEIYLGNKNGG
+147 DGEIYLGNKNNG

-169 NSTDLGEPG
+169 NSTDLGESG

-202 FDTYYNRQMD
+202 FDTYYNNQMD

-220 ININGQRTNSLVIPA
+220 ININGQRTNSLVINP

-247 SIEIGWEADTST
+247 SIVIAWEADTST

-297 ARNEQRI
+297 ARNEQRV

-318 ISATATTIC
+318 ISTTATTIC
-327 EGDTASLSATED
+327 EGDSASLSATED

-348 ATTQGVVVSPTA
+348 AVTQGIVVSPTA

-407 TGATYLWSTGAT
+407 TGATYSWSTGAT

-467 DTASLSATEDD
+467 DTVSLSATEDD

-497 ATTSY
+497 T
-502 TVRVTKNGISS
+502 
-513 TSSIVIEVLDSEI
+513 
-526 TATATSV
+526 
-533 FENATVTLSSSV
+533 
-545 TGATYLWS
+545 
-553 TGATSSSI
+553 
-561 SITPTETTSYT
+561 
-572 IQVTKNGVTCSSSI
+572 
-586 EVVVLTST
+586 
-594 ISATAT
+594 
-600 TICEGDTASLSAT
+600 
-613 EDDAT
+613 
-618 YLWSNGA
+618 
-625 TTQGVVVSPTATTS
+625 
-639 YTVRVTKNGISST
+639 
-652 SSIVIEVLDSEIT
+652 
-665 ATATSV
+665 
-671 FENATVTL
+671 
-679 SSSVTGATYLW
+679 
-690 STGATSSSISIT
+690 
-702 PTETTS
+702 
-708 YTIQV
+708 
-713 TKNGVTCSSSI
+713 
-724 EVVVLTSTISAT
+724 
-736 ATTICEGD
+736 
-744 TASLSATE
+744 
-752 DDATYLWSNGATTQG
+752 
-767 VVVSPTATTSYTVR
+767 
-781 VTKNGISSTSSIVI
+781 
-795 EVLDSEITAT
+795 
-805 ATSVFENATV
+805 
-815 TLSSSVTGA
+815 
-824 TYLWSTGATS
+824 
-834 SSISIT
+834 
-840 PTETTSYTI
+840 
-849 QVTKNGVTCSSSIE
+849 
-863 VVVLTSTI
+863 
-871 SATATTICEGD
+871 
-882 TASLS
+882 
-887 ATEDDATY
+887 
-895 LWSNGA
+895 
-901 TTQGV
+901 
-906 VVSPTATTSYTVRV
+906 
-920 TKNGISSTSS
+920 
-930 IVIEVLD
+930 
-937 SEITAT
+937 
-943 ATSVFENATVTL
+943 
-955 SSSVT
+955 
-960 GATYLWSTGATSSSI
+960 
-975 SITPTE
+975 
-981 TTSYTIQVTKN
+981 
-992 GVTCSSSIEVVVLT
+992 
-1006 STISAT
+1006 
-1012 ATTICEGDTASLSAT
+1012 
-1027 EDDAT
+1027 
-1032 YLWSNGATTQG
+1032 
-1043 VVVSPTATTSY
+1043 
-1054 TVRVTK
+1054 
-1060 NGISSTSSIVIEVL
+1060 
-1074 DSEITATA
+1074 
-1082 TSVFENA
+1082 
-1089 TVTLSSSVTGA
+1089 
-1100 TYLWSTGATSSSISI
+1100 
-1115 TPTETTSYTIQVT
+1115 
-1128 KNGVTC
+1128 
-1134 SSSIEVVVLTS
+1134 
-1145 TISATATTICEGD
+1145 
-1158 TASLSATEDDAT
+1158 
-1170 YLWSNGAT
+1170 
-1178 TQGVVVSPTATTSY
+1178 TTSY

-1222 VCFGETVTL
+1222 VLENETVTL
-1231 SSSVTGATYSWSTG
+1231 SSSVTGATYLWSTG

-1318 SIEVKP
+1318 SIEVQP

-1334 SKNGATC
+1334 SKNGVTC

-1415 SAVVNLYPVDDDL
+1415 SAVVTLLPVDDL

-1434 EFHIGIEVA
+1434 EFYIGIEVA

-1484 GNEGSLKVVLTSQPN
+1484 GDEGSLKVVLTYRPN

-1514 EVSND
+1514 EVFND
-1519 VITFIS
+1519 VITFNS
-1525 SNWDIP
+1525 SNWNIP
-1531 QTIIIKGIDDAPPF
+1531 QTIIINGIDDAPPF
-1545 PDGPIDYFIL
+1545 PDGPTDYFIL

-1564 NYAGI
+1564 NYDGI
-1569 DPSSLS
+1569 DPSSFS
-1575 QHQMTNQDND
+1575 QYQMSNQDND

-1631 VEDEIQLLETSL
+1631 VEDEIQLLETSI

-1707 VPGLEIGTPEA
+1707 VPGLEIGTPEV

-1918 KAYQTPLDLDENGV
+1918 KAYQTPLDLDENGL